1 MESNAIVKA
10 GQSLTAKQERAVL
23 ALLEHSTMEE
33 AAKAVG
39 VGKTTLWRWL
49 QDKDF
54 HAAYMKARRES
65 VKQSIARLQKY
76 TSEAADTLHEVMT
89 NKSANDFARVGAA
102 KAILDYAIKAV
113 EVEDL
118 AARVAE
124 LESILKPKPEE
135 GTK

>member
-1 MESNAIVKA
+1 MKSNATVKA
-10 GQSLTAKQERAVL
+10 GQSLTAKQERALV
-23 ALLEHSTMEE
+23 ALLEYSTMEE

-49 QDKDF
+49 QDNDF

-124 LESILKPKPEE
+124 LES
-135 GTK
+135 